1 MLNAVHNKPMRWLAV
16 VWVAVLAGVL
26 ATVVGAQDDGEF
38 HRDEWDPKLNVDV
51 YMGGANVYCVDE
63 NKVAAVSIENG
74 GGFQV
79 LDPEGGELLFVPE
92 QAVIDGVAAMQ
103 ATGQYQLLGMGERAW
118 YGGAP
123 VAIYILP
130 NGEFQLNAAD
140 DWGKPVEFQWTECR
154 NATTSTGDGCIPGWD
169 RDDSGSCVHRNLY

>member
-1 MLNAVHNKPMRWLAV
+1 MLQALNNKPMKLLAV
-16 VWVAVLAGVL
+16 IWLVLLAGVL
-26 ATVVGAQDDGEF
+26 VTVVAAQDGEF

-51 YMGGANVYCVDE
+51 
-63 NKVAAVSIENG
+63 
-74 GGFQV
+74 

-92 QAVIDGVAAMQ
+92 EAIVAGVAAME

-140 DWGKPVEFQWTECR
+140 DWGKPVEFQWRECR
-154 NATTSTGDGCIPGWD
+154 NVTLDTSDGCIPGWD
-169 RDDSGSCVHRNLY
+169 RDATGTCVFDNLY